1 MTSIASLRADR
12 VAVPFRRPFP
22 TASGMWLSREAWIVT
37 IVDGDGRMGVGE
49 AVLEPADGETAAT
62 ILALLLR
69 EAVAGV
75 VATGRLPTAEELE
88 GHGRPGRALRA
99 ALEAAQFDAGGPATP
114 SVHGVGVNATIPL
127 LGPAA
132 SAQAA
137 LQAVEAGFRTL
148 KLKGGHERE
157 AEVLADR
164 IRVIRRAVGPE
175 VRLRLDVNGAWD
187 RTTAEDRLE
196 ALERLD
202 LEYVEQPLP
211 ADDLEGLAE
220 LRRRFEIPIAADESV
235 ESVRAARDILA
246 AGAADVLVVKPAR
259 VGGLAAAAEIAA
271 MASAHGVGIVVSTL
285 FETGIG
291 IATGLAVAAGLAT
304 TAGPDGLDQD
314 DDHGLATAGLLEHDL
329 LVDHL
334 PIDGGRM
341 RVPDRPGRGGLGI
354 TLDGRALERYRVES
368 IEAPG

>member
-1 MTSIASLRADR
+1 MTAVASLRADR
-12 VAVPFRRPFP
+12 VAIPFRRPFP
-22 TASGMWLSREAWIVT
+22 TASGMWLSRESWVVT
-37 IVDGDGRMGVGE
+37 VADGDGRVGVGE

-75 VATGRLPTAEELE
+75 AAGGPLPTALELD

-99 ALEAAQFDAGGPATP
+99 ALDTARLDLAGP
-114 SVHGVGVNATIPL
+114 SGDPVVIAVPVNATIPL

-157 AEVLADR
+157 SEVLADR
-164 IRVIRRAVGPE
+164 IRAVRRAVGPE

-187 RTTAEDRLE
+187 RPTAEDRLE
-196 ALERLD
+196 ALERLG

-220 LRRRFEIPIAADESV
+220 LRRRFGIPIAADESV
-235 ESVRAARDILA
+235 ESVRAARDILEA
-246 AGAADVLVVKPAR
+246 EAADVLVVKPAR
-259 VGGLAAAAEIAA
+259 VGGPGAAAEIAE
-271 MASAHGVGIVVSTL
+271 MAVAHGIGIVVSTL

-291 IATGLAVAAGLAT
+291 IAAGLAVAFRLIGVGGDL
-304 TAGPDGLDQD
+304 
-314 DDHGLATAGLLEHDL
+314 DHGLATAGLLEHDL

-341 RVPDRPGRGGLGI
+341 RLSDRPGPGGLGI
-354 TLDGRALERYRVES
+354 TLDVRAVERYRVES